1 MTEDQREEGRGMSIL
16 LRYQGPAV
24 DDGTM
29 NVYDAAANMVA
40 FSNFVVAAA
49 HKLYGDEA
57 QVTADI
63 TAFKHASFGTNL
75 LFQVAPA
82 IAATLPILPMLPDLI
97 SVATTVKES
106 IELYRFLRGEK
117 PAKVQ
122 HINDHSIS
130 VTNNSGNIIVV
141 NTPALHLTLDRTAGE
156 AAAQFIGTALSKPG
170 VNQIEIST
178 NGAPLVQATADEAL
192 FYRPISDEEILV
204 ESTVQMGLVIE
215 SLSFKDGNKWK
226 MWNGSESLGYTMEDE
241 DFIGRVNNGEAFRK
255 GDILTCDVRVTQ
267 TKSGGALKLQR
278 AIVKVHDHKTGLN
291 QPSLDL
297 GA

>member
-1 MTEDQREEGRGMSIL
+1 MTDELQREEGRSVSIL

-49 HKLYGDEA
+49 HKLYGEDV

-63 TAFKHASFGTNL
+63 TAFKHASFGTDL
-75 LFQVAPA
+75 MFQVMQAT
-82 IAATLPILPMLPDLI
+82 AATLPMLPNLI

-106 IELYRFLRGEK
+106 IELYRFLKGEE

-122 HINDHSIS
+122 HINDHSIN

-141 NTPALHLTLDRTAGE
+141 HTPSLHLTLDRKAGE
-156 AAAQFIGTALSKPG
+156 AAAQFIGVALSKPG
-170 VNQIEIST
+170 VNQIEISSD
-178 NGAPLVQATADEAL
+178 GAQLVQATTDEAL
-192 FYRPISDEEILV
+192 FYHPIGDEETLT
-204 ESTVQMGLVIE
+204 ESTSRMGLVIE

-226 MWNGSESLGYTMEDE
+226 MWNGSETLGYAMEDE

-267 TKSGGALKLQR
+267 TKSGTALKLQR
-278 AIVKVHDHKTGLN
+278 VIVKVHDHKTAVD
-291 QPSLDL
+291 QPGLDL
-297 GA
+297 GE

>member
-1 MTEDQREEGRGMSIL
+1 MADELQREEERGVSIL

-40 FSNFVVAAA
+40 FSNFVVTAA
-49 HKLYGDEA
+49 HKLYGEDV

-63 TAFKHASFGTNL
+63 AAFKHASFGTDL
-75 LFQVAPA
+75 MFQVMQAT
-82 IAATLPILPMLPDLI
+82 AATLPMLPNLI

-106 IELYRFLRGEK
+106 IELYRFLKGEK

-122 HINDHSIS
+122 HINDHSIN

-141 NTPALHLTLDRTAGE
+141 NTPSLHLTLDKKAGE
-156 AAAQFIGTALSKPG
+156 AAAQFVGAALSKPG
-170 VNQIEIST
+170 VNQIEISSG
-178 NGAPLVQATADEAL
+178 GAQLVQATTDDAL
-192 FYRPISDEEILV
+192 FYHPIGDGETLT
-204 ESTVQMGLVIE
+204 ESTSRMGLVIE
-215 SLSFKDGNKWK
+215 SLSFKDGHKWK
-226 MWNGSESLGYTMEDE
+226 MWNGSETLGYVMEDE

-267 TKSGGALKLQR
+267 TKSGAALKLQR
-278 AIVKVHDHKTGLN
+278 VIVKVYDHKTALD

-297 GA
+297 DE

>member
-1 MTEDQREEGRGMSIL
+1 VSIL

-49 HKLYGDEA
+49 HKLYGEDV

-63 TAFKHASFGTNL
+63 TAFKHASFGTDL
-75 LFQVAPA
+75 IFQVMQAT
-82 IAATLPILPMLPDLI
+82 AATLPMLPNLI

-106 IELYRFLRGEK
+106 IELYRFLKGQE

-122 HINDHSIS
+122 HINDHSIN

-141 NTPALHLTLDRTAGE
+141 NTPSLHLTLDRKAGE
-156 AAAQFIGTALSKPG
+156 AAAQFIGAALSKTG
-170 VNQIEIST
+170 VNQIDISSD
-178 NGAPLVQATADEAL
+178 GAQLVQATTDEAL
-192 FYRPISDEEILV
+192 FYHPIGDEETLT
-204 ESTVQMGLVIE
+204 ESTSRMGLVIE

-226 MWNGSESLGYTMEDE
+226 MWNGSETLGYAMEDE

-267 TKSGGALKLQR
+267 TKSGKALKLQR
-278 AIVKVHDHKTGLN
+278 VIVKVYDHKTALD

-297 GA
+297 ST

>member
-1 MTEDQREEGRGMSIL
+1 MTDELQREEERGVSIL

-40 FSNFVVAAA
+40 FSNFVVTAA
-49 HKLYGDEA
+49 HKLYGEDV

-63 TAFKHASFGTNL
+63 TAFKHASFGTDL
-75 LFQVAPA
+75 MFQVVQAT
-82 IAATLPILPMLPDLI
+82 AATLPMLPNLI

-106 IELYRFLRGEK
+106 IELYRFLKGEE

-122 HINDHSIS
+122 HINDHSIN

-141 NTPALHLTLDRTAGE
+141 NTPSLHLTLDKKAGE
-156 AAAQFIGTALSKPG
+156 AAAQFIGAALSKPG
-170 VNQIEIST
+170 VNQIEISSD
-178 NGAPLVQATADEAL
+178 GAQLVQATTDDAL
-192 FYRPISDEEILV
+192 FYHPIGNEETLT
-204 ESTVQMGLVIE
+204 ESTSRMGLVIE
-215 SLSFKDGNKWK
+215 SLSFKDGHKWK
-226 MWNGSESLGYTMEDE
+226 MWNGSETLGYAMEDD

-267 TKSGGALKLQR
+267 TKSGTALKLQR
-278 AIVKVHDHKTGLN
+278 VIVKVHDHKTALD
-291 QPSLDL
+291 QPDLDL
-297 GA
+297 GT

>member
-1 MTEDQREEGRGMSIL
+1 MTDELQREEERGVSIL

-49 HKLYGDEA
+49 HKLYGEDV

-63 TAFKHASFGTNL
+63 TAFKHASFGTDL
-75 LFQVAPA
+75 MFQVMQAT
-82 IAATLPILPMLPDLI
+82 AATLPMLPNLI

-106 IELYRFLRGEK
+106 IELYRFLKGEE

-122 HINDHSIS
+122 HINDHSIN

-141 NTPALHLTLDRTAGE
+141 NTPSLHLTLDKKAGE
-156 AAAQFIGTALSKPG
+156 AAAQFIGAALSKPG
-170 VNQIEIST
+170 VNQIEISSD
-178 NGAPLVQATADEAL
+178 GAQLVQATTDDAL
-192 FYRPISDEEILV
+192 FYHPIGDEETLT
-204 ESTVQMGLVIE
+204 ESTSRMGLVIE

-226 MWNGSESLGYTMEDE
+226 MWNGSETLGYAMEDE

-267 TKSGGALKLQR
+267 TKSGTALKLQR
-278 AIVKVHDHKTGLN
+278 VIVKVHDHKTALD
-291 QPSLDL
+291 QPGLDL
-297 GA
+297 GT

>member
-1 MTEDQREEGRGMSIL
+1 MVTDELQREEERGVSIL

-49 HKLYGDEA
+49 HKLYGEDV

-63 TAFKHASFGTNL
+63 TAFKHASFGTDL
-75 LFQVAPA
+75 IFQVMQAT
-82 IAATLPILPMLPDLI
+82 AATLPMLPNLI

-106 IELYRFLRGEK
+106 IELYRFLKGQE

-122 HINDHSIS
+122 HINDHSIN

-141 NTPALHLTLDRTAGE
+141 NTPSLHLTLDRKAGE
-156 AAAQFIGTALSKPG
+156 AAAQFIGAALSKTG
-170 VNQIEIST
+170 VNQIDISSD
-178 NGAPLVQATADEAL
+178 GAQLVQATTDEAL
-192 FYRPISDEEILV
+192 FYHPIGDEETLT
-204 ESTVQMGLVIE
+204 ESTSRMGLVIE

-226 MWNGSESLGYTMEDE
+226 MWNGSETLGYAMEDE

-267 TKSGGALKLQR
+267 TKSGKALKLQR
-278 AIVKVHDHKTGLN
+278 VIVKVYDHKTALD

-297 GA
+297 ST

>member
-1 MTEDQREEGRGMSIL
+1 MTDELQREEERGVSIL

-49 HKLYGDEA
+49 HKLYGEDV

-63 TAFKHASFGTNL
+63 TAFKHASFGTDL
-75 LFQVAPA
+75 MFQVMQAT
-82 IAATLPILPMLPDLI
+82 AATLPMLPNLI

-106 IELYRFLRGEK
+106 IELYRFLKGEE

-122 HINDHSIS
+122 HIDDHSIN

-141 NTPALHLTLDRTAGE
+141 NTPSLHLTLDRKAGE
-156 AAAQFIGTALSKPG
+156 AAAQFIGAALSKPG
-170 VNQIEIST
+170 VNQIEISSD
-178 NGAPLVQATADEAL
+178 GAQLVQATTDEAL
-192 FYRPISDEEILV
+192 FYHPIGDDETLT
-204 ESTVQMGLVIE
+204 ESTSRMGLVIE

-226 MWNGSESLGYTMEDE
+226 MWNGSETLGYAMEDE

-267 TKSGGALKLQR
+267 TKSGKALKLQR
-278 AIVKVHDHKTGLN
+278 VIVKVYDHKTALD
-291 QPSLDL
+291 QPGLDL
-297 GA
+297 GI

>member
-1 MTEDQREEGRGMSIL
+1 MTDELQREEERGVSIL

-49 HKLYGDEA
+49 HKLYGEDV

-63 TAFKHASFGTNL
+63 TAFKHASFGTDL
-75 LFQVAPA
+75 MFQVMQAT
-82 IAATLPILPMLPDLI
+82 AATLPMLPNLI

-106 IELYRFLRGEK
+106 IELYRFLKGEE

-122 HINDHSIS
+122 HIDDHSIN

-141 NTPALHLTLDRTAGE
+141 NTPSLHLTLDKKAGE
-156 AAAQFIGTALSKPG
+156 AAAQFIGAALSKPG
-170 VNQIEIST
+170 VNQIEISSD
-178 NGAPLVQATADEAL
+178 GAQLVQATTDDAL
-192 FYRPISDEEILV
+192 FYHPIGDEETLT
-204 ESTVQMGLVIE
+204 ESTSRMGLVIE
-215 SLSFKDGNKWK
+215 SLSFKDGHKWK
-226 MWNGSESLGYTMEDE
+226 MWNGSETLGYAMEDE

-267 TKSGGALKLQR
+267 TKSGTALKLQR
-278 AIVKVHDHKTGLN
+278 VIVKVHDHKTAVD
-291 QPSLDL
+291 QPGLDL
-297 GA
+297 GT